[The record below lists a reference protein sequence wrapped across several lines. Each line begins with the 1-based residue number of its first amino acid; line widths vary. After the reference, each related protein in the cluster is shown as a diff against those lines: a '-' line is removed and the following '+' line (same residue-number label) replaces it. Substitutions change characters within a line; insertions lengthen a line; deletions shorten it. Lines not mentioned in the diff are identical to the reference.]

1 MSDRTQK
8 VLEIWEIPV
17 GTLSYF
23 STVVFLAISEDKQW
37 WSGNSGQLLFWETGK
52 TRTFGSTINKEHC
65 CENWEQARQYII
77 NVLMPSLETTII
89 YSPYNDLDR
98 FSNLEE

>member
-1 MSDRTQK
+1 MSGRTQK

-37 WSGNSGQLLFWETGK
+37 WSGNPGQLHWETGK
-52 TRTFGSTINKEHC
+52 TRIFGSKINKEHN
-65 CENWEQARQYII
+65 CENWEQARQHII
-77 NVLMPSLETTII
+77 NVLIPSLETTII

-98 FSNLEE
+98 FTNLEE